1 MITIKKPTHN
11 GQENPIVSRITDLLI
26 QKKKSQKELV
36 EHLGLR
42 KNTYTEWKAG
52 RMSSYRQYID
62 EIASFLDVSPTY
74 LLRGEDCNATGT
86 MLSKQEQELIK
97 VYRHLSTESKEKIFA
112 SALALED
119 LENNNT
125 K

>member
-11 GQENPIVSRITDLLI
+11 ARENPVIGRITDLLI
-26 QKKKSQKELV
+26 QKGKSQKELV

-52 RMSSYRQYID
+52 RMSSYRQHID
-62 EIASFLDVSPTY
+62 EIASFLNVSPTY
-74 LLRGEDCNATGT
+74 LLRGAECDATIT
-86 MLSKQEQELIK
+86 SQEQELIEA
-97 VYRHLSTESKEKIFA
+97 YRHLSPESKEKILA
-112 SALALED
+112 SALVLGN
-119 LENNNT
+119 LENNT